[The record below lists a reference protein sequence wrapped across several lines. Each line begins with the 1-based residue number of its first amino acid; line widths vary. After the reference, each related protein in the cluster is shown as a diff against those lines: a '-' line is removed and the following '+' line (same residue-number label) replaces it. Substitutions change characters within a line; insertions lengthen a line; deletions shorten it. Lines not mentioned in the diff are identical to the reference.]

1 MDDIDILDYYRDEIT
16 DLEHVCVLEDGTEI
30 DFFDYIAYLL
40 SKFPYRDKIVGYDK
54 VFDGKEN
61 KLTIEDIKNMIKLG
75 LLKDDLNLVNSGN

>member
-1 MDDIDILDYYRDEIT
+1 MDDIDILDYYRDEIAN
-16 DLEHVCVLEDGTEI
+16 LEHVCVLEDGTEI

-40 SKFPYRDKIVGYDK
+40 SKFPYKDKIVGYDK

-61 KLTIEDIKNMIKLG
+61 RLIVEDIKNMIKLG

>member
-1 MDDIDILDYYRDEIT
+1 MDDIDILDYYRDEIA

-61 KLTIEDIKNMIKLG
+61 RLIVEDIKNMIKLG
-75 LLKDDLNLVNSGN
+75 LLKDDLNLVNNGN

>member
-1 MDDIDILDYYRDEIT
+1 MDDIDILDYYRDEIA

-30 DFFDYIAYLL
+30 DFINYVSYLL

-61 KLTIEDIKNMIKLG
+61 RLTVEDIKNMIKLG